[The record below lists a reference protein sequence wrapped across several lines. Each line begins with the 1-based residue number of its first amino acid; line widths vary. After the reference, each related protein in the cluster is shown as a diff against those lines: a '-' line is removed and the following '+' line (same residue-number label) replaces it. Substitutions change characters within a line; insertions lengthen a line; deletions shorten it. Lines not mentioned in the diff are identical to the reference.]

1 MLLARQDLL
10 VDKVFGKPQNEL
22 SGHLHMQAVS
32 ACKCAKTVLQVA
44 LVVSDVHTWQVLYG
58 NVGAKTL
65 QGSNL
70 MPEFWL

>member
-1 MLLARQDLL
+1 MQMC
-10 VDKVFGKPQNEL
+10 QN
-22 SGHLHMQAVS
+22 GFAGCM
-32 ACKCAKTVLQVA
+32 
-44 LVVSDVHTWQVLYG
+44 VVSDVHTWQVVYG